1 MKNKSKRLS
10 QIIKEI
16 KVYAKSIIDAK
27 HDADLREA
35 FQVFDED
42 NSGEIDSEELREIM
56 QKISSGIT

>member
-42 NSGEIDSEELREIM
+42 NSGEIDAEELKVIL
-56 QKISSGIT
+56 